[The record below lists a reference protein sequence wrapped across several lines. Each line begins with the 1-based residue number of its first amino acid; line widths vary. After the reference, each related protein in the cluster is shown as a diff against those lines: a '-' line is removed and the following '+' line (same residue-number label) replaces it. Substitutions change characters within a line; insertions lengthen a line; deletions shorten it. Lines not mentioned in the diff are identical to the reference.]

1 MVFDVPNTQDTYMK
15 RYDQLGTHYISSPQH
30 LLNYHHI
37 KVNHSRLK
45 QLPFLEIAPREVCTG
60 TDHFEKFFQDVIDKG
75 GEGVILRDPNE
86 AFTPGRARGY
96 LKHKVTIGRD
106 IVTQCNSFFPN
117 RNLGTAKPSFLPQ
130 WEMASGSAS
139 CKYITPLPLPPSLSI
154 LTHAHLQAKWDHL
167 HCRSRN
173 NRICQAMES
182 YHRGCRNLQA

>member
-1 MVFDVPNTQDTYMK
+1 MHWHRPLREILSGCDRQGRRRSHLAKPQRGLYARESTRVFEAQGKNWVGGRGIVP
-15 RYDQLGTHYISSPQH
+15 L
-30 LLNYHHI
+30 
-37 KVNHSRLK
+37 
-45 QLPFLEIAPREVCTG
+45 
-60 TDHFEKFFQDVIDKG
+60 
-75 GEGVILRDPNE
+75 
-86 AFTPGRARGY
+86 
-96 LKHKVTIGRD
+96 
-106 IVTQCNSFFPN
+106 CNSFSN
-117 RNLGTAKPSFLPQ
+117 RNLGTPRPSLLPQ